1 MSRVFVDTSAYYAFL
16 DRTDTS
22 HTSAQ
27 SIFPKLLSDGSDL
40 FTTNFVLA
48 ETHALLLNRIGR
60 DAAMRFLDTFFQST
74 MILIRVTEA
83 DETTARE
90 ILRASSDK
98 EYSYTDATS
107 FAVMDRLHI
116 KEALTY
122 DHHFAQQGYSIVN

>member
-27 SIFPKLLSDGSDL
+27 VIFPKLLSDGSEL

-74 MILIRVTEA
+74 MILVRVTEA
-83 DETTARE
+83 DETIARE
-90 ILRASSDK
+90 ILRATGDK

-116 KEALTY
+116 KEALTF
-122 DHHFAQQGYSIVN
+122 DHHFAQHGYSTLN

>member
-1 MSRVFVDTSAYYAFL
+1 MSRAFVDTSAYYAFL

-22 HTSAQ
+22 HISAQ

-48 ETHALLLNRIGR
+48 ETHALLLNGIGR
-60 DAAMRFLDTFFQST
+60 DAAMRFLDTFFQSA

-83 DETTARE
+83 DETAARE

-116 KEALTY
+116 KEALT
-122 DHHFAQQGYSIVN
+122 

>member
-1 MSRVFVDTSAYYAFL
+1 MSRAFVDTSAYYAFL

-22 HTSAQ
+22 HISAQ
-27 SIFPKLLSDGSDL
+27 SIFPKLLSDGSVL

-48 ETHALLLNRIGR
+48 ETHALLLNGIGR
-60 DAAMRFLDTFFQST
+60 DAAMRFLDTFFQSA

-116 KEALTY
+116 KEALT
-122 DHHFAQQGYSIVN
+122 